1 MLTYALRRVLWT
13 IPVLLLV
20 VTLLFFMMRSIGG
33 SPLRHGPFLGL
44 SNVAWV
50 KYGDAQPEEIE
61 RNQLRKF
68 GLDRPWYEQY
78 ATYLR
83 SIATL
88 DFGPSLTFENR
99 TVNDIIRQQAPVSM
113 QLGALAFALAVI
125 GGALGGLVAGL
136 RAGTWLD
143 TVVRVLAAGAL
154 AVPVFLVAT
163 LLIWA
168 FALRVD
174 WFPTSGWQDGW
185 RSAVLPAVALALLPA
200 AYIARLLRA
209 SVIETMQSDYVR
221 FARARG
227 LRSRRIVGV
236 HVLRNAALPAITV
249 AGPLLGFL
257 VTGSFLVEAVFGI
270 PGIGRY
276 YVAAVSARD
285 YPLVMALTLLL
296 AAVIVLVNLLVDVVH
311 AALDPRVRES
321 L

>member
-1 MLTYALRRVLWT
+1 MLAFALRRLAWA
-13 IPVLLLV
+13 IP
-20 VTLLFFMMRSIGG
+20 TLLIVATLVFFMMRSIGG

-50 KYGDAQPEEIE
+50 KYADAQPEEIE

-78 ATYLR
+78 ATYLE
-83 SIATL
+83 SMATL

-99 TVNDIIRQQAPVSM
+99 TVNDIVRTQAPISM
-113 QLGALAFALAVI
+113 K
-125 GGALGGLVAGL
+125 LGGLAFLIAVVVGGIGGVAAGL
-136 RAGTWLD
+136 RRGTAVD
-143 TVVRVLAAGAL
+143 TVVRVLSAGAL
-154 AVPVFLVAT
+154 AVPVFLLAT
-163 LLIWA
+163 LMIWA
-168 FALRVD
+168 FAVEVD
-174 WFPTSGWQDGW
+174 LFPTSGWQDGW
-185 RSAVLPAVALALLPA
+185 RSAVLPALALAALPA

-209 SVIETMQSDYVR
+209 SVIETLESDYVR
-221 FARARG
+221 YARARG
-227 LRSRRIVGV
+227 LRRRRVVGV

-257 VTGSFLVEAVFGI
+257 VTGSFIVEAVFGI

-296 AAVIVLVNLLVDVVH
+296 AVVIVLVNLVVDLLH

>member
-1 MLTYALRRVLWT
+1 MLPFVLRRLLWT
-13 IPVLLLV
+13 VPTLLV
-20 VTLLFFMMRSIGG
+20 VATLVFFMMRSIGG

>member
-1 MLTYALRRVLWT
+1 MLPFVLRRLLWT
-13 IPVLLLV
+13 VPTLLV
-20 VTLLFFMMRSIGG
+20 VATLVFFMMRSIGG

-68 GLDRPWYEQY
+68 GLDRPWYAQY

-125 GGALGGLVAGL
+125 GGTLGGLVAGL

-143 TVVRVLAAGAL
+143 AVVRVLAAGAL

-163 LLIWA
+163 LLIWV

-296 AAVIVLVNLLVDVVH
+296 AALIVLVNLVVDVVH

>member
-1 MLTYALRRVLWT
+1 MLPFVLRRLLWT
-13 IPVLLLV
+13 VPTLLV
-20 VTLLFFMMRSIGG
+20 VATLVFFMMRSIGG

-78 ATYLR
+78 AMYLR

>member
-1 MLTYALRRVLWT
+1 MLPFVLRRLLWT
-13 IPVLLLV
+13 VPTLLV
-20 VTLLFFMMRSIGG
+20 VATLVFFMMRSIGG

-68 GLDRPWYEQY
+68 GLDRPWYAQY

-83 SIATL
+83 RIATL

-99 TVNDIIRQQAPVSM
+99 SVNDIIREQAPVSM
-113 QLGALAFALAVI
+113 RLGALAFAFAVI
-125 GGALGGLVAGL
+125 GGTLGGLVAGL

-143 TVVRVLAAGAL
+143 AVVRVLAAGAL
-154 AVPVFLVAT
+154 SLPVFLVAT
-163 LLIWA
+163 LLIWT

-185 RSAVLPAVALALLPA
+185 RSAVLPAIALALLPA

-209 SVIETMQSDYVR
+209 SVIETLQSDYVR

-227 LRSRRIVGV
+227 MRGRRIVGV
-236 HVLRNAALPAITV
+236 HVLRNAVLPAITV

-296 AAVIVLVNLLVDVVH
+296 AALIIFVNLVVDVVH